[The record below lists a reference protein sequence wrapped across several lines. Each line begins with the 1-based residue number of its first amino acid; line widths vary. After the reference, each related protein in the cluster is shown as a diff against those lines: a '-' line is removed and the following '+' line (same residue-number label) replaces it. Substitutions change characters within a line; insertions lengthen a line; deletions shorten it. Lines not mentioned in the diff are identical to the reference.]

1 MERKEDLIYH
11 ERFKEFNKYSLE
23 RGTNTYKSIYAW
35 QRIEGLNENVTNLKT
50 KQKYND
56 QKDT

>member
-1 MERKEDLIYH
+1 MERTEDLIYH

-35 QRIEGLNENVTNLKT
+35 QRIEGLNENVTNMKT
-50 KQKYND
+50 KQK
-56 QKDT
+56 